1 MTHLPER
8 LSPHFT
14 LGELSVTSTGLPN
27 TPSPHAVESLRELC
41 VQILEPWR
49 LVIGAIRI
57 SSGYR
62 SPEVNL
68 RIGGSPTSD
77 HLHGRAAD
85 CIPRHVPLEAAWRS
99 LAALADPTE
108 LPIDQAIVY
117 VRPLGQGWIHVGH
130 RATPRRELL
139 VHVDG
144 RYVPWST
151 YRGPIVSPA

>member
-1 MTHLPER
+1 MIHLPER
-8 LSPHFT
+8 LSAHFT
-14 LGELSVTSTGLPN
+14 LREMSTTSTGLPN

-41 VQILEPWR
+41 TLVLEPWR
-49 LVIGAIRI
+49 LVLGAIRV

-62 SPEVNL
+62 SPAVNQA
-68 RIGGSPTSD
+68 IGGSPTSD

-85 CIPRHVPLEAAWRS
+85 CVPLHVPLEAAWRS
-99 LAALADPTE
+99 LAALVDD
-108 LPIDQAIVY
+108 LPIDQAICY
-117 VRPLGQGWIHVGH
+117 VREAGRGWIHVGH

-151 YRGPIVSPA
+151 YRGPLVLG